1 MKYEL
6 STIDRLGE
14 RGDIFTIPQHH
25 VPDYVRDYE
34 LVRLVQLRVGETY
47 RDLDGDLWT
56 RVE

>member
-1 MKYEL
+1 MTYEL
-6 STIDRLGE
+6 NTYDRLGE
-14 RGDIFTIPQHH
+14 RGNIYSIPQRH

-34 LVRLVQLRVGETY
+34 LVRLVRLEVGQTY